1 MPIIDIDSIGTP
13 GPNNDISDVGG
24 VVVGHHQRIEDT
36 WLTGT
41 TVIVPPA
48 GSVGGVDVRG
58 GGPATR
64 ETDALGPT
72 TLVDNVDA
80 ICLSGGSGYGLAAA
94 DGVMSLL
101 EERQIGFRVG
111 PEQRHVVPIVPA
123 ACLFDI
129 VGGGDFRHRPDASF
143 GRAALEV
150 AGPHVLQGTVGA
162 GSGARAGGLKGG
174 IGSASV
180 VLSSGITVGALVA
193 LNSGGNVVD
202 PHSGVLYG
210 LRYGLPEEFSGI
222 RPPTT
227 SDVEEARPW
236 LTSPRPRNTVLMVV
250 ATDAALSKSEAC
262 RVAMSAHDGLARAV
276 TPVHCMTDGDVA
288 FCLATGAR
296 ELPITAE
303 PDLLVTTSNR
313 AEQLDRVMAAA
324 ANVVTRAIVHAV
336 LRATGSGNIRTYL
349 DLFPSARG

>member
-1 MPIIDIDSIGTP
+1 MPIIDINAIGTR
-13 GPNNDISDVGG
+13 GPRNDISDVAG
-24 VVVGHHQRIEDT
+24 VMVGHHQRVEDT

-41 TVIVPPA
+41 TVVVPPR

-64 ETDALGPT
+64 ETDALGPS
-72 TLVDNVDA
+72 TLVENVDA
-80 ICLSGGSGYGLAAA
+80 VCLSGGSGYGLAAA

-101 EERQIGFRVG
+101 EDRHIGFRVG
-111 PEQRHVVPIVPA
+111 PEERHVMPIVPS

-143 GRAALEV
+143 GRAALE
-150 AGPHVLQGTVGA
+150 AASSTVLQGTVGA
-162 GSGARAGGLKGG
+162 GTGARAGGLKGG

-180 VLSSGITVGALVA
+180 VLDSGITVGALVA

-202 PHSGVLYG
+202 PQDGVLYG
-210 LRYGLPEEFSGI
+210 LRYGLPGEFSDIGQ
-222 RPPTT
+222 PTT
-227 SDVEEARPW
+227 SEVERAQSW
-236 LTSPRPRNTVLMVV
+236 LTSPRARNTVLMVV
-250 ATDAALSKSEAC
+250 ATDAALAKSEAC
-262 RVAMSAHDGLARAV
+262 RVAMTAHDGLARAV

-288 FCLATGAR
+288 FCLATGSR
-296 ELPITAE
+296 ELPTTAE
-303 PDLLVTTSNR
+303 PGLLVTSSHRT
-313 AEQLDRVMAAA
+313 EQLDRVMAAA
-324 ANVVTRAIVHAV
+324 ANVVTRAVVHAV

>member
-1 MPIIDIDSIGTP
+1 MPIIDIDRIGSP
-13 GPNNDISDVGG
+13 GPNNDISDVRGIL
-24 VVVGHHQRIEDT
+24 VGHHQRIENS

-48 GSVGGVDVRG
+48 GTVGGVDVRG

-72 TLVDNVDA
+72 TLVENVDA

-101 EERQIGFRVG
+101 GDRHVGFRVG
-111 PEQRHVVPIVPA
+111 PEERHVVPIVPA

-129 VGGGDFRHRPDASF
+129 VGGGDFGHRPDASF
-143 GRAALEV
+143 GRAALEA
-150 AGPHVLQGTVGA
+150 AGPHVVQGTVGA

-180 VLSSGITVGALVA
+180 VLDSGITVGALVA
-193 LNSGGNVVD
+193 LNAGGNVVD
-202 PHSGVLYG
+202 PRSGILYG
-210 LRYGLPEEFSGI
+210 LRYGLPDEFSGI
-222 RPPTT
+222 RPPTA

-236 LTSPRPRNTVLMVV
+236 LTSPGPRNTVLMVV

-262 RVAMSAHDGLARAV
+262 RVAMTAHDGLARAV

-296 ELPITAE
+296 ELPTTPE
-303 PDLLVTTSNR
+303 PGLLVPASHRT
-313 AEQLDRVMAAA
+313 EHLDRVMAAA
-324 ANVVTRAIVHAV
+324 ANVVTRAVVHAV

-349 DLFPSARG
+349 DLFPSAQG